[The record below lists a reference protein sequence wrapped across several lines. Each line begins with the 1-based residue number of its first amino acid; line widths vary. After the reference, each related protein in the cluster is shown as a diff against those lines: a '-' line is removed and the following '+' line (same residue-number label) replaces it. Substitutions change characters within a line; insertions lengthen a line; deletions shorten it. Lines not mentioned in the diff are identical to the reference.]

1 MHMLLILLALCLRRP
16 NGISH
21 LFSIAYAFAGNG
33 CFHRYLPMVAF
44 REDMRQP
51 HHRRPPPTEPPLLP
65 MVWDM
70 PVQYFWQAHRD
81 HLTDEECHIVD
92 PLSNDH
98 QVALPKE
105 LPGLLRQLYSHRP
118 LLPSVGPPSKRAY
131 QPPVP

>member
-1 MHMLLILLALCLRRP
+1 MPQPVVTKIQGGDALRGEVTQRVVHALDVRFPRD
-16 NGISH
+16 
-21 LFSIAYAFAGNG
+21 
-33 CFHRYLPMVAF
+33 LPMVAF

-70 PVQYFWQAHRD
+70 PVQDFWQAHRD

-92 PLSNDH
+92 PLRDDH

-105 LPGLLRQLYSHRP
+105 FPGLLRQLSSQR
-118 LLPSVGPPSKRAY
+118 LSGNMTWRKSRFV
-131 QPPVP
+131 